1 MSDSSLC
8 YGDSGSA
15 YCCWKYVWLLEYNWH
30 GGRLEWRQSSAEI
43 KRISLN
49 GFCFYVQQFSNE
61 YQKLLRWTSSRSI
74 IAKRK
79 KKTSATI
86 QACWPQAYY
95 QMSFSCKRKHTVS
108 CFLVQLYFFTKEH
121 VKLFSVSNFALL
133 SDGVFL
139 CYWKVFS
146 WKIKINC
153 DSSETNY
160 RYSLK
165 QNSTWTIFT
174 KFSYSF

>member
-79 KKTSATI
+79 KKPRPLYRHVDLRHIIKCPSAVSANTRCHVFLYSSTFLQRNMSNCFQFQI
-86 QACWPQAYY
+86 SLCY
-95 QMSFSCKRKHTVS
+95 QMVS
-108 CFLVQLYFFTKEH
+108 
-121 VKLFSVSNFALL
+121 
-133 SDGVFL
+133 L